1 MQKQSIFKCKI
12 ITIFIFYIFFATQ
25 SYGLQNKILF
35 KVNNEIITSI
45 DLLDEVEYI
54 KLLNTNLNNLSKEKL
69 FEIAKRSIIKEKIQ
83 KLQIQ
88 KLYSS
93 TEVEKKYL
101 DLLLKEFIR
110 KVNLNSK
117 EELQKLINSKGIKME
132 RILEK
137 IKTEILWNQII
148 VNKFSK
154 KIKINKQKIR
164 ENIISNNFQKSYLL
178 AEIVFNLESETLN
191 EKYEIIKNEIFKNGF
206 NNAASIFSIS
216 ESAKDGG
223 KIGWIKLSSLNDKIK
238 QEIISINKSEFTKP
252 ILIPGGFIILKIE
265 DEKKI
270 KIVDNIEDEVESISR
285 VSANKQLN
293 QFSNIYFNKI
303 KKEFDIDEL

>member
-1 MQKQSIFKCKI
+1 
-12 ITIFIFYIFFATQ
+12 
-25 SYGLQNKILF
+25 
-35 KVNNEIITSI
+35 
-45 DLLDEVEYI
+45 
-54 KLLNTNLNNLSKEKL
+54 
-69 FEIAKRSIIKEKIQ
+69 
-83 KLQIQ
+83 
-88 KLYSS
+88 
-93 TEVEKKYL
+93 
-101 DLLLKEFIR
+101 
-110 KVNLNSK
+110 
-117 EELQKLINSKGIKME
+117 ME